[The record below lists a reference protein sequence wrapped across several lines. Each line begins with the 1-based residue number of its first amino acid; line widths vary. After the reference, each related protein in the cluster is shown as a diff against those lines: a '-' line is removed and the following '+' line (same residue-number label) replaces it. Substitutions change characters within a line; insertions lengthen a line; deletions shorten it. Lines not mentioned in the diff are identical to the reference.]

1 MGRLGEKEMRR
12 LEDIGHESLW
22 VYNVVGEHFNVG
34 GL

>member
-1 MGRLGEKEMRR
+1 MERPGEKEMHR
-12 LEDIGHESLW
+12 LEDIGHEGLR